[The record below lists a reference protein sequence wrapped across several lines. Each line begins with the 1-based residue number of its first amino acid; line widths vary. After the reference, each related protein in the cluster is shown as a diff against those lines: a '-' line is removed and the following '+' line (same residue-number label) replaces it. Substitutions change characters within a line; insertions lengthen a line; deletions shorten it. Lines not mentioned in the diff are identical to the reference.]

1 MKKSRKI
8 IVAVSPDRAVRL
20 QMIRRIVVDL
30 GFARTQGDA
39 GKIIRNTPHDF
50 DLVNCYFVFAG
61 TYNLRESAITTAR
74 LYELAAT
81 GTAVIIGSRKIP
93 HEMEF
98 ICDARFPYDFEL

>member
-8 IVAVSPDRAVRL
+8 IVAVSPDSALRQR
-20 QMIRRIVVDL
+20 MIRRLVVNL
-30 GFARTQGDA
+30 SFALTPGDA
-39 GKIIRNTPHDF
+39 GKIIRNTPYDF
-50 DLVNCYFVFAG
+50 DLANCYFVFAG

-81 GTAVIIGSRKIP
+81 GTAVVIGSRKIP

-98 ICDARFPYDFEL
+98 ICEAIFPYDLGL